1 MSDPK
6 VVRLTLALLRRGEL
20 ALARAAG
27 PRRADLGAV
36 RRALACNAPEL
47 RFARAL
53 LDRKANL
60 WLLRTDQRA
69 FGGDFVVI
77 DVSPPRV
84 TDRRALV
91 LELKR
96 GEQVR
101 RVGATRHQV
110 QNAAAVIAA
119 AARATGA
126 IAPDAP
132 YDVLFGDPDGLF
144 AFFVA

>member
-1 MSDPK
+1 MSDPT
-6 VVRLTLALLRRGEL
+6 VIRVTLALLRRGEL
-20 ALARAAG
+20 ALARAAA

-36 RRALACNAPEL
+36 RRALACSGPEL

-53 LDRKANL
+53 LGRKANL

-84 TDRRALV
+84 ADRAALV

-101 RVGATRHQV
+101 RAGATRHQV
-110 QNAAAVIAA
+110 QNASAVLAA

-126 IAPDAP
+126 ISPGAP
-132 YDVLFGDPDGLF
+132 YEVLFGDPDALL
-144 AFFVA
+144 ALLVA